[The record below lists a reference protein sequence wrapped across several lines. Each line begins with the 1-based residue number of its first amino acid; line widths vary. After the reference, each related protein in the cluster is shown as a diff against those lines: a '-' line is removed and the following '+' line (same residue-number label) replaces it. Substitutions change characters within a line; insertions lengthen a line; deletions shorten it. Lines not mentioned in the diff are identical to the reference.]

1 MPNTQSA
8 IKELRK
14 SRAHAAHNVRIKK
27 NIKALY
33 KKALALSRA
42 ENADDA
48 RKAYVMFQQAGDKA
62 AKIGVLHRNAVNRK
76 KSTLMKLVAHAS
88 KPTLQ

>member
-27 NIKALY
+27 NIKSLY
-33 KKALALSRA
+33 KKAVALSKM
-42 ENADDA
+42 ENVDDA
-48 RKAYVMFQQAGDKA
+48 RKASVAFQQAGDKA
-62 AKIGVLHRNAVNRK
+62 VKLGVLHRNAVNRK
-76 KSTLMKLVAHAS
+76 KSTIAKLVAHAK
-88 KPTLQ
+88 KPILQ